1 MIISRIT
8 RLKLKYY
15 IGNYCHIKKQLLLLN
30 KKKLHITIIFTIVI
44 WSFSFAQQF
53 TNYSIKDGLPSNHIY
68 TIRQDAKGF
77 MWFLTD
83 KGMVR
88 YNGNEFK
95 TFTTKNGLP
104 KNDIW
109 DAITTPDAKVWYL
122 AKTTKLGYIENDTV
136 QSFPNEDPHEIMN
149 PIHTSHVEN
158 NIYPAGPKTSFK
170 LLNGKWVTTR
180 VNYNINNKDDR
191 TIIYHKNLK
200 NFSLSGN
207 YDTIHLYNKNNVLIK
222 SITFIGKLYSSSA
235 HKKQLNDSLYVWSRS
250 KDYVILNLNTLKTYK
265 YSYKNQIGIESS
277 KHTRIHTVN
286 GKIQISGT
294 GFVGYLDEKFQIKDA
309 YIFPKEI
316 KSHFA
321 LIDKNENIWLATFS
335 NGIYKLPVSKKLA
348 KYVLN
353 KEKVKKFNTVDAEI
367 YTSVNEKGFYKYNKT
382 KKDFELV
389 FETIDYPFSTTKID
403 SLNSQFFLTKKKFV
417 QKKNNVHTA
426 FNLAKINNNTMNS
439 PSQMAFFNK
448 SMYAV
453 YYFGII
459 KLNPTTFKLK
469 KRIFQ
474 SGINKIFTLNN
485 QLLVATNYGLKELKN
500 DSLIDISFKNKS
512 FTKSIIS
519 ANKISENKIVM
530 GTDGFGAYITD
541 FDTIYQ
547 LPKSEYLAIESS
559 FVEKDTLWLAT
570 NEGIFNYVKN
580 NNSYSFYNRYDTS
593 DGLPSNNINDIVI
606 IDNDILASTNNGVAL
621 LPKKH
626 KNYSQLSSIYF
637 NKVLYNNTT
646 ITYSNKSQKYTSNN
660 SVNFKI
666 ATIDFSEGNLN
677 TSYEYKLEPIQND
690 WISSNSNSLTFS
702 NLSPKNYKLKI
713 KKDAFENEFSFKIT
727 PLWYQRILAKLLFTL
742 FTIAFLVYVLSI
754 IRNKELAKRTTKIN
768 TQKQLAEFELHALRS
783 QMNPHFVFNSLNAIQ
798 YFMNKNEIELSE
810 KYLVKFSRL
819 IRKFFDFS
827 RNKFITLE
835 QETSLLENYLE
846 IEKMRF
852 GEDFKY
858 QFNIDPNL
866 KIKEQ
871 KIPSMLL
878 QPIVEN
884 SVNHGLFHNE
894 GKGIITLSFKSNST
908 SKFTVEI
915 KDNGVGLKKAKEIKK
930 KSIKT
935 HTSKST
941 EIIKNRIKL
950 LNQSHDWQVTYSI
963 SELKNTHGTIVKLT
977 FKNNE

>member
-1 MIISRIT
+1 MLT
-8 RLKLKYY
+8 
-15 IGNYCHIKKQLLLLN
+15 LLM
-30 KKKLHITIIFTIVI
+30 

-77 MWFLTD
+77 IWFLTD

-109 DAITTPDAKVWYL
+109 EAITTPDAKVWYL

-149 PIHTSHVEN
+149 PIFTSQVEN
-158 NIYPAGPKTSFK
+158 NIYPAGPRKSFK
-170 LLNGKWVTTR
+170 LSNGKWVKTH
-180 VNYNINNKDDR
+180 VNYNNKDDR
-191 TIIYHKNLK
+191 TILYHKNLK
-200 NFSLSGN
+200 NFYLNHN
-207 YDTIHLYNKNNVLIK
+207 YDTLSLYNKNNILIK
-222 SITFIGKLYSSSA
+222 SIAFKDKLCSSDA
-235 HKKQLNDSLYVWSRS
+235 YKKQLNDSLYIWASP
-250 KDYVILNLNTLKTYK
+250 KNYVVLNLNTLKTHK
-265 YSYKNQIGIESS
+265 YSYKNQIGIEFS
-277 KHTRIHTVN
+277 KHNRINTVN
-286 GKIQISGT
+286 GEIQISGT
-294 GFVGYLDEKFQIKDA
+294 GFVGYLDEYFQIKNA

-321 LIDKNENIWLATFS
+321 LIDKNENIWFATFS
-335 NGIYKLPVSKKLA
+335 NGIYKLPVSKKLN

-367 YTSVNEKGFYKYNKT
+367 YTSINEKGFYKYNKN
-382 KKDFELV
+382 KKDFNLI
-389 FETIDYPFSTTKID
+389 FKASDYPFSTIKID
-403 SLNSQFFLTKKKFV
+403 SLNSQFFLTKNKFI
-417 QKKNNVHTA
+417 QIKKNTRTTLNL
-426 FNLAKINNNTMNS
+426 FNTINQKIDN
-439 PSQMAFFNK
+439 PSQVILLNK
-448 SMYAV
+448 SLYAV
-453 YYFGII
+453 YYFGMY
-459 KLNPTTFKLK
+459 KLNPTTFKLENH
-469 KRIFQ
+469 I
-474 SGINKIFTLNN
+474 SLPGINKIIKFNN
-485 QLLVATNYGLKELKN
+485 RLLVATNYGLKELKN
-500 DSLIDISFKNKS
+500 DSLIDISFKNKP

-519 ANKISENKIVM
+519 INKLSENKIVL
-530 GTDGFGAYITD
+530 GTDGFGAYISD

-570 NEGIFNYVKN
+570 NEGIFNYVKK
-580 NNSYSFYNRYDTS
+580 NNSYSFHNKYDIS

-690 WISSNSNSLTFS
+690 WISSNSNNLTFS

-783 QMNPHFVFNSLNAIQ
+783 QMNPHFVFNSLNSIQ
-798 YFMNKNEIELSE
+798 YYINKNEIELSE

-827 RNKFITLE
+827 RDKFISLE
-835 QETSLLENYLE
+835 QEISLLNNYLE
-846 IEKMRF
+846 IEQMRF
-852 GEDFKY
+852 GNDFKFK
-858 QFNIDPNL
+858 FNIDKKLNL
-866 KIKEQ
+866 SEQ

-884 SVNHGLFHNE
+884 AVNHGLFHNE
-894 GKGIITLSFKSNST
+894 GKGLISIGFIYNST
-908 SKFTVEI
+908 NTFTI
-915 KDNGVGLKKAKEIKK
+915 KICDNGIGLTKAKEIKEN
-930 KSIKT
+930 SIRT
-935 HTSKST
+935 HVSKST
-941 EIIKNRIKL
+941 EIIKDRIML
-950 LNQSHDWQVTYSI
+950 LNKSKEWHITYSI
-963 SELKNTHGTIVKLT
+963 NELEKTNGTCVQLIFLKNG
-977 FKNNE
+977 